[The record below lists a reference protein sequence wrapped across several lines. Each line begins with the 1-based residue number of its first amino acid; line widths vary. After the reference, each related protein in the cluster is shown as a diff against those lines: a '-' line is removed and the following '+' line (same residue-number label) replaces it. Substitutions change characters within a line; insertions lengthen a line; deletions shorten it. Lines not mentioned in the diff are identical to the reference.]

1 MLVEM
6 KDIVMEF
13 GPTKAVDHVSIQVK
27 PGTILGLLGENG
39 AGKST
44 LMNVLAGTYLPVS
57 GDILIDGKKVVMSNA
72 KVANRNG
79 IRFIHQELNLC
90 EDLKVFENMYL
101 GEETSRF
108 GLLRK
113 EEMKKNCQQVLDR
126 MKVRINLESLVEE
139 LSAAQKQLVEIAKA
153 LLFRSELII
162 MDEPTTALSNNEIDN
177 LFEIMEQLKAEG
189 VSFIYISHKMPELFR
204 ICDDY
209 YVLRDG
215 RLVAEGKFSDIDEEG
230 ITELMIGHQLNEE
243 DFSNHED
250 YTREEVALEVQ
261 NLSGNNFQDIS
272 FKLHRGQVIAIT
284 GLQGSGRDELAD
296 ALSGVIGAEGIVKVN
311 GQEIKKNRPVKYH
324 MDRKIA
330 MVPRIRKERG
340 IHNDL
345 SIYDNLS
352 MAFLNTK

>member
-126 MKVRINLESLVEE
+126 LKVRINLESLVEE

-189 VSFIYISHKMPELFR
+189 VRFIYISHKMPELFR
-204 ICDDY
+204 I
-209 YVLRDG
+209 
-215 RLVAEGKFSDIDEEG
+215 
-230 ITELMIGHQLNEE
+230 
-243 DFSNHED
+243 
-250 YTREEVALEVQ
+250 
-261 NLSGNNFQDIS
+261 
-272 FKLHRGQVIAIT
+272 
-284 GLQGSGRDELAD
+284 
-296 ALSGVIGAEGIVKVN
+296 
-311 GQEIKKNRPVKYH
+311 
-324 MDRKIA
+324 
-330 MVPRIRKERG
+330 
-340 IHNDL
+340 
-345 SIYDNLS
+345 
-352 MAFLNTK
+352 